1 MPVTLCESFGS
12 VPSIAP
18 SYNNIGYRF
27 KALGS
32 KGISNPSAYSLEPS
46 AYYIRYYPCSHSVPA
61 FTDSKPQLLLHCYRS
76 YQFYLYLYV
85 ISRHYHLCA
94 LRKFRYPCHISRP
107 KIKLGTISIEKWRV
121 PSPFFL
127 CQYIYLGLELR
138 VRCYAPGL
146 CQYLAAL

>member
-1 MPVTLCESFGS
+1 MQRSLFAKFTIMNSLGI
-12 VPSIAP
+12 IAP
-18 SYNNIGYRF
+18 SYRVSRVTCNVLRVME
-27 KALGS
+27 L
-32 KGISNPSAYSLEPS
+32 LD
-46 AYYIRYYPCSHSVPA
+46 YIRYYSCPYSMPA

-85 ISRHYHLCA
+85 VSRHYHLCT